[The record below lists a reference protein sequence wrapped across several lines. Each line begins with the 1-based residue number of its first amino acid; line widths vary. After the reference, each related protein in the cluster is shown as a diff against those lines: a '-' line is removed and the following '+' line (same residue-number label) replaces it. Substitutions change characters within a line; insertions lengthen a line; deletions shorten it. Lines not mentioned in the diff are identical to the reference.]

1 MSHKLEEM
9 KKNASYDGITG
20 IKKDLIKILDA
31 ELHMKGVD
39 DLDTKDC
46 GEVTDMIKD
55 LAEAEKN
62 CLEAC
67 YYEKIIK
74 AMEQAEE
81 YDEDDEDRM
90 GYNARRYANG
100 RYAPKGRGSRM
111 GYIPRLEDRPWINN
125 AYLHDPD
132 LDREMMGYPRRNQ
145 TGSRMGYDEMD
156 PDMDPH
162 HSMTYNEYRK
172 AKRHY
177 NETKNPVDKQ
187 MMEEKGRHHARE
199 ALDTIKDIW
208 KDADPTLRKE
218 LKASMQ
224 QVLNEMPA

>member
-9 KKNASYDGITG
+9 KKNASYDGIAG

-81 YDEDDEDRM
+81 YDEDDE
-90 GYNARRYANG
+90 
-100 RYAPKGRGSRM
+100 
-111 GYIPRLEDRPWINN
+111 E
-125 AYLHDPD
+125 
-132 LDREMMGYPRRNQ
+132 
-145 TGSRMGYDEMD
+145 
-156 PDMDPH
+156 
-162 HSMTYNEYRK
+162 
-172 AKRHY
+172 
-177 NETKNPVDKQ
+177 
-187 MMEEKGRHHARE
+187 
-199 ALDTIKDIW
+199 
-208 KDADPTLRKE
+208 
-218 LKASMQ
+218 
-224 QVLNEMPA
+224 